1 MNCFILEKV
10 EGQPFPRITHET
22 DLEHV
27 LRVALGLPSVTLIEC
42 GSGDPIAAAR
52 EQWNDGSNTL
62 AIAPG
67 VVVTYDRNY
76 VTNQKLR
83 ENGIEV
89 IEISGAELG
98 RGRGGPR
105 CMSMPLVREDV
116 F

>member
-1 MNCFILEKV
+1 
-10 EGQPFPRITHET
+10 
-22 DLEHV
+22 
-27 LRVALGLPSVTLIEC
+27 
-42 GSGDPIAAAR
+42 
-52 EQWNDGSNTL
+52 L

-67 VVVTYDRNY
+67 VGVTYDRNY

-83 ENGIEV
+83 EHGVEV
-89 IEISGAELG
+89 IEVSGAELG